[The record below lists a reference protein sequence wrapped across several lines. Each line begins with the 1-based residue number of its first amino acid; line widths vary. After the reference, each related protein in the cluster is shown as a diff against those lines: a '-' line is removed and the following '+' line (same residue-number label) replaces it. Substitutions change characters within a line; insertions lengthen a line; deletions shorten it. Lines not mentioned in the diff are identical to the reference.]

1 MSNAAAIH
9 DLFCD
14 CLIYKKFKV
23 SIYLNFEPTAKNLAQ
38 YFTMHLLQNSPD
50 NRGMITLCDIMT
62 L

>member
-1 MSNAAAIH
+1 MANIAAIY

-14 CLIYKKFKV
+14 CFIYKKLKV

-50 NRGMITLCDIMT
+50 NRGMIKLCDVRT